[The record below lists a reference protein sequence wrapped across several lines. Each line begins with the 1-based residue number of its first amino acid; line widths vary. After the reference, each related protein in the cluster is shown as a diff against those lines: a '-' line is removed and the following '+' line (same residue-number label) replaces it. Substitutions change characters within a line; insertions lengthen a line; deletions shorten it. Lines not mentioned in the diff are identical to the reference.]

1 MLIINY
7 KNSATVFCGGFV
19 VGETMEINKD
29 YIWNYLKNSDLPII
43 LYGMG
48 DGADKV
54 LSAFKKYGITAS
66 GVMASDDFVRG
77 QSFHEFTVKK
87 LSDFENEYSDFI
99 IALCFATQLPDV
111 MQNIFEIAKKHK
123 VVVPSVPAFGDIL
136 FDEEFAEK
144 NKGSITNA
152 RNLLADDLSVK
163 VFDNIL
169 EFYKTGELS
178 LLNGITTDKDEAFSL
193 LSLGENETYV
203 DLGAYNGDTVDE
215 FLHYTNGKYKF
226 ITALEPNAKNYS
238 KLQAHC
244 SEMKNLELWQL
255 GAYSHNTTLCFN
267 NKAGRNSAIVNES
280 NTKTPVAAVDT
291 ILCGRAATYVKADVE
306 GADFETILGMKNTLK
321 MFKPKLNFSAYHRF
335 EDIFRLPLLISGI
348 NPEYKIYLRHHP
360 YIPAWDTNLYCI

>member
-29 YIWNYLKNSDLPII
+29 YIWNYLKKSELPII

-54 LSAFKKYGITAS
+54 LTAFEKYGIKAS

-87 LSDFENEYSDFI
+87 LSDIEKQYPDFI

-123 VVVPSVPAFGDIL
+123 VIVPSVPAFGEVL
-136 FDEEFAEK
+136 FDEKFMSD
-144 NKGSITNA
+144 NNDSIKSA
-152 RNLLADDLSVK
+152 RNLLADDLSKK

-169 EFYKTGELS
+169 EFYKTGELT
-178 LLNGITTDKDEAFSL
+178 LLDNITTDKDEAFSL
-193 LSLGENETYV
+193 LSIGESETYV
-203 DLGAYNGDTVDE
+203 DLGAYNGDTIDE
-215 FLHYTNGKYKF
+215 FLHYTNGKYKH

-238 KLQAHC
+238 KLQLHC
-244 SEMKNLELWQL
+244 ADMKNLELWQL

-267 NKAGRNSAIVNES
+267 NKAGRNSAIVSES
-280 NTKTPVAAVDT
+280 STKTPVAAVDT